1 MLIPDNL
8 HPRPQALMTAT
19 QLGQLLLSA
28 RKARKMSQA
37 VLASRVGIGQSRVS
51 HLEQHANELSV
62 EQLMAW
68 CAALGLELSIGP
80 RGRNTEPGTQAGW

>member
-1 MLIPDNL
+1 M
-8 HPRPQALMTAT
+8 HPRPQALMTAP

-37 VLASRVGIGQSRVS
+37 ALASRMGLGQSRVS

-68 CAALGLELSIGP
+68 CSALGLELAIGP
-80 RGRNTEPGTQAGW
+80 RGGHNEPGTQADW

>member
-1 MLIPDNL
+1 MK
-8 HPRPQALMTAT
+8 PRSQALMTAP

-28 RKARKMSQA
+28 RKVRKMSQTS
-37 VLASRVGIGQSRVS
+37 LASRMGISQPRVS

-68 CAALGLELSIGP
+68 CAAFGLELSIGP
-80 RGRNTEPGTQAGW
+80 RGLPTEQGSQEGW

>member
-1 MLIPDNL
+1 
-8 HPRPQALMTAT
+8 MTAP
-19 QLGQLLLSA
+19 QLGQLLLST

-37 VLASRVGIGQSRVS
+37 LLASRMGISQPRVS

-68 CAALGLELSIGP
+68 CAALALELSIGP
-80 RGRNTEPGTQAGW
+80 RAPNAEPSTEAGW

>member
-1 MLIPDNL
+1 MK
-8 HPRPQALMTAT
+8 PRSQALMTAP
-19 QLGQLLLSA
+19 QLGQLLLST
-28 RKARKMSQA
+28 RKVRKISQTS
-37 VLASRVGIGQSRVS
+37 LAGRMGISQPRVS

-80 RGRNTEPGTQAGW
+80 RARNSESGSQTGW

>member
-1 MLIPDNL
+1 MK
-8 HPRPQALMTAT
+8 PRSHALMTAP

-28 RKARKMSQA
+28 RKVRKISQTS
-37 VLASRVGIGQSRVS
+37 LAGRMGISQPRVS

-80 RGRNTEPGTQAGW
+80 RGRNTEPGTEAPW